1 MRSKKI
7 IYILLLLIFI
17 TGCKEKTY
25 TVTFDTTGGNIMD
38 NVTITEGENIES
50 VNSPTKEGYL
60 FVSWLKDGIEYDVD
74 SPVTEDITLT
84 ASWIEKPVI
93 HNYNI
98 VTFIME
104 GKTERVVVEENKTVE
119 KIEASEKENYLF
131 LGWFIGDKEF
141 DFNTKITKDISLVA
155 KYESN
160 LVTVTYDLDEGYGQT
175 LETIPKNTSVPIPAT
190 PTKKGYK
197 FLKWTLNGEEFS
209 FDTKIDKD
217 ITLKAIWSKVEYV
230 TISFDTDGGNKI
242 DSITIEKYEKIN
254 NLPIPEK
261 EGYTFKE
268 WYLNNR
274 TFNIDTFVEN
284 DITLKAIYE

>member
-7 IYILLLLIFI
+7 IYLLLLLIFI

-38 NVTITEGENIES
+38 NVTITEGKNIEN

-60 FVSWLKDGIEYDVD
+60 FVSWLKDGIEYDID

-104 GKTERVVVEENKTVE
+104 GKTERVVVEENKMVE
-119 KIEASEKENYLF
+119 KIDAPEKENYLF
-131 LGWFIGDKEF
+131 LGWFIGDKES

-175 LETIPKNTSVPIPAT
+175 LETIQKNASVPIPTT

-197 FLKWTLNGEEFS
+197 FLKEHYNTIHKNVELNMRN
-209 FDTKIDKD
+209 TV
-217 ITLKAIWSKVEYV
+217 W
-230 TISFDTDGGNKI
+230 NK
-242 DSITIEKYEKIN
+242 
-254 NLPIPEK
+254 
-261 EGYTFKE
+261 
-268 WYLNNR
+268 
-274 TFNIDTFVEN
+274 
-284 DITLKAIYE
+284 